1 MGIYFNPDLAA
12 KVEVP
17 NVEAVL
23 LLQRQI
29 LAASQLSYDH
39 DAAPQRLALAL
50 ASSMNVQTPVTL
62 SFSR

>member
-23 LLQRQI
+23 LLQRQM
-29 LAASQLSYDH
+29 LAAASMSYDH
-39 DAAPQRLALAL
+39 NASPQRLGLAL
-50 ASSMNVQTPVTL
+50 TQSMNVQTPVTL
-62 SFSR
+62 VFSR